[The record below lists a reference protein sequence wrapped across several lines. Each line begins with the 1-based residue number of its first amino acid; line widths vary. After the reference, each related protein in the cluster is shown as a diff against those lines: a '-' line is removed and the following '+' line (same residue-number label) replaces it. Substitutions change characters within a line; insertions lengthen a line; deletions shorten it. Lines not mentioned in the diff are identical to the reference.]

1 MLQVLFII
9 NFRIYNQKC
18 SLCLLYNKA
27 RNYILPYPYLY
38 QGQKYIATFCNS
50 YGNSVIYSSGRP
62 ITLHKWRKLELNIII
77 LYPQRHK
84 KTKLRPFCGLKK
96 TTSSLIHTVTKN
108 MYVVMVGFWV
118 WQNFWFKFYLGENVS
133 HSSSNRQRITPLPKY
148 WKNYFLKHWQKLD
161 KPNIISKFR
170 HSVHQQ
176 LAKPL

>member
-18 SLCLLYNKA
+18 SLCLLYNNA
-27 RNYILPYPYLY
+27 RNYILLPYLY

-96 TTSSLIHTVTKN
+96 GHLIPYTHSYQKYVCTYTWVLSVKKN
-108 MYVVMVGFWV
+108 
-118 WQNFWFKFYLGENVS
+118 
-133 HSSSNRQRITPLPKY
+133 SNLNSIWEKMLV
-148 WKNYFLKHWQKLD
+148 
-161 KPNIISKFR
+161 IIHLTEKG
-170 HSVHQQ
+170 
-176 LAKPL
+176 